1 MRGICFEA
9 IEQVAVRQLDDPKI
23 EQSTDAIVAIDVAG
37 LCGSDLHPYFGR
49 EAGMDAGTVMGHEFV
64 GTIVETGRD
73 VSSLAVGDRVFSPF
87 STSCGQCYFCH
98 IGLTSRCIH
107 GQLLGWRQ
115 GGEGLHGAQAEYIR
129 IPLAPG
135 TLLPIPPGIDDDTA
149 LLLGDNLSTGYF
161 CADNLDIQAG
171 RVYAVIGCGTVGLL
185 AIASALRLGATR
197 VLAIDPA
204 EDRLKMASRLGADT
218 FSDEAAFV
226 EAVLSASAGRGA
238 DGVMEVVGLPAA
250 QRLAYETVRP
260 GGTMSVVGCHC
271 TPHFA
276 FGPSD
281 AYDKNLTYRTGRC
294 PARYYMELLADQLA
308 RSPMNLDWCITDRF
322 SLDEAEHA
330 YTVFADRTG
339 GCIKATIDIQ
349 G

>member
-9 IEQVAVRQLDDPKI
+9 VEHVAVRQLNDPII

-49 EAGMDAGTVMGHEFV
+49 ETGLDAGTVMGHEFV
-64 GTIVETGRD
+64 GTVVETGRD
-73 VSSLAVGDRVFSPF
+73 VASLALGDRVFSPF
-87 STSCGQCYFCH
+87 STSCGRCYFCRN
-98 IGLTSRCIH
+98 GLTSRCLH

-129 IPLAPG
+129 IPLADG
-135 TLLPIPPGIDDDTA
+135 TLLPIPSGMGDDTA
-149 LLLGDNLSTGYF
+149 LLLGDNLSTGFF
-161 CADNLDIQAG
+161 CANNLNIQADC
-171 RVYAVIGCGTVGLL
+171 VYAVVGCGTVGLL

-204 EDRLKMASRLGADT
+204 EDRLKMASMLGAEI
-218 FSDEAAFV
+218 FSDESAFV
-226 EAVLSASAGRGA
+226 EGVLAASAGRGA

-250 QRLAYETVRP
+250 QRLAYEVVRP
-260 GGTMSVVGCHC
+260 GGTLSVVGCHC

-276 FGPSD
+276 FSPAE

-294 PARYYMELLADQLA
+294 PARHYMALLANQLA
-308 RSPMNLDWCITDRF
+308 QSPMDLGWCITDRF

-330 YTVFADRTG
+330 YTVFGNRTG
-339 GCIKATIDIQ
+339 GCIKATIDIRE
-349 G
+349 